1 MSQPGLDRVGDLVAE
16 SQRSDLDIT
25 LTIQGEPRPLSP
37 TLEVSAYRIV
47 QEALTNSRKHSTGR
61 TASVRIQYSSSTLDL
76 EVIDDG
82 ANAPSDPGPE
92 GHGLIG
98 MRERAA
104 LHGGHVD
111 AGPLV
116 GGGFGVHATFPL
128 TANVS

>member
-1 MSQPGLDRVGDLVAE
+1 M
-16 SQRSDLDIT
+16 
-25 LTIQGEPRPLSP
+25 P
-37 TLEVSAYRIV
+37 TRRRIP
-47 QEALTNSRKHSTGR
+47 
-61 TASVRIQYSSSTLDL
+61 
-76 EVIDDG
+76 
-82 ANAPSDPGPE
+82 APT

-128 TANVS
+128 TANVP

>member
-1 MSQPGLDRVGDLVAE
+1 MDDLVAE

-25 LTIQGEPRPLSP
+25 LTVQGERRLLAP
-37 TLEVSAYRIV
+37 TLDVSAYRIV

-61 TASVRIQYSSSTLDL
+61 TASVRIEFGRSTLEL

-82 ANAPSDPGPE
+82 AIVASTGEAP

-116 GGGFGVHATFPL
+116 GGGFGVLATFPL
-128 TANVS
+128 TANLSS